1 MIKKNLPFFYPFQG
15 CRLGHH
21 VPVTK
26 VLRDGF
32 LKVGKKYADKL
43 VNEQADP
50 WFENIGESSTSLLLK
65 LYSLVILFI
74 LKNIPMKPTAG
85 QKI

>member
-1 MIKKNLPFFYPFQG
+1 MTWIYPLITKITIFFPFQG

-50 WFENIGESSTSLLLK
+50 WFENIGESSTSMLLK
-65 LYSLVILFI
+65 LYSLVIIYFLFSKKYI
-74 LKNIPMKPTAG
+74 
-85 QKI
+85 